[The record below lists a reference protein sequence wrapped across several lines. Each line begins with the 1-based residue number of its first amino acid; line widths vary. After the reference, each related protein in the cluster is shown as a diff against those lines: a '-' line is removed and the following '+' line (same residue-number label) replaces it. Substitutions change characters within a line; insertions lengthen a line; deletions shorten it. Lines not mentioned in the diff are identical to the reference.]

1 MVCFVVKITGPEKLE
16 EGGPNGISLLGYG
29 GCAYR
34 SPGSPILTST
44 ALLPMRSSVLGL
56 LADLDSPLAQ
66 TGGSPNG
73 KGLKKG
79 YLLPGTSGPCKDFL
93 TRCPQNENF
102 PYLLFSL
109 MN

>member
-16 EGGPNGISLLGYG
+16 EGGPNGTSLLGYG

-44 ALLPMRSSVLGL
+44 ALLLMRASALGL

-73 KGLKKG
+73 RGLKRDH
-79 YLLPGTSGPCKDFL
+79 LLPGTAGPFKHFL
-93 TRCPQNENF
+93 TRYPQNENC